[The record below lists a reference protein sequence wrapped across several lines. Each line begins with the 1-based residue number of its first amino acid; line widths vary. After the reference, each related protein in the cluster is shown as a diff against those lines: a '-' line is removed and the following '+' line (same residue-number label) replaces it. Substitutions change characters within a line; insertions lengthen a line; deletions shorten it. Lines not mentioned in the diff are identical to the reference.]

1 MTKEDGVIAIN
12 STILAFTMDVIASVG
27 FGQELNSVTNGNNE
41 MGNDILN
48 LFQVAYIRYFSP
60 IKYWKIP
67 LIGQYLD
74 GGGGSK
80 TRLLNALTR
89 LVNDYKASSKSG
101 KSSED
106 YSKKA
111 KTFLGKVVALNMKDP
126 EALNTERLVGNLLTI
141 FLAGAETSHV
151 TIVSSLYEIASDK
164 TGLQDEL
171 AAEAHA
177 LGDLETASTNELME
191 KLPRMRS
198 LVNEILRIKGPV
210 AFLGLENVEPL
221 EIEGTMIPANSNIVL
236 AMQYISC
243 QESKIIGKGTP
254 PGPRFANPRDFCPRR
269 WLIDSDGKPYD
280 GDACTVLSPAFK
292 TGFRAFGSGMRV
304 CPGRLLAEI
313 EILVVLSAILCKFE
327 ISLED
332 GHPPMALITSFTEQP
347 DIDIRLVLKA
357 RK

>member
-1 MTKEDGVIAIN
+1 
-12 STILAFTMDVIASVG
+12 
-27 FGQELNSVTNGNNE
+27 
-41 MGNDILN
+41 
-48 LFQVAYIRYFSP
+48 
-60 IKYWKIP
+60 
-67 LIGQYLD
+67 
-74 GGGGSK
+74 
-80 TRLLNALTR
+80 
-89 LVNDYKASSKSG
+89 
-101 KSSED
+101 
-106 YSKKA
+106 
-111 KTFLGKVVALNMKDP
+111 
-126 EALNTERLVGNLLTI
+126 
-141 FLAGAETSHV
+141 
-151 TIVSSLYEIASDK
+151 
-164 TGLQDEL
+164 
-171 AAEAHA
+171 
-177 LGDLETASTNELME
+177 
-191 KLPRMRS
+191 
-198 LVNEILRIKGPV
+198 
-210 AFLGLENVEPL
+210 
-221 EIEGTMIPANSNIVL
+221 MIPANSNIVL

-313 EILVVLSAILCKFE
+313 EILIVLSAILCKFK